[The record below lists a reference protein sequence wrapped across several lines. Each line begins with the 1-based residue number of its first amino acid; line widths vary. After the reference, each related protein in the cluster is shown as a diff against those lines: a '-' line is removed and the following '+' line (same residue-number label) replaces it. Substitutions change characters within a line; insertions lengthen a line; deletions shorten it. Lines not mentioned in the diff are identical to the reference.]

1 MLHGWQLALVLIGYF
16 GIFWSVVIIVLLN
29 FPTTSVINSNNY
41 KFKYL
46 SFAQSFKLLLNKKL
60 WLLAIYA
67 GLMVG
72 IVINSFSEL
81 YDVLFLEQAYGLS
94 QHLAAAKVNV
104 MMFIGI
110 PVGGPSHGFIASL
123 FGEKGY
129 GC

>member
-1 MLHGWQLALVLIGYF
+1 MALVLIGYF
-16 GIFWSVVIIVLLN
+16 GIFWSVVIIVVLN
-29 FPTTSVINSNNY
+29 SPTTSIININNY

-60 WLLAIYA
+60 WLLAIYV

-72 IVINSFSEL
+72 IIVNSFPEL

-94 QHLAAAKVNV
+94 QHLAAKVSM

-110 PVGGPSHGFIASL
+110 AVGGPSHGFIASL